1 MTLIDAIVSQLTSL
15 CIRVL
20 PLLIMGIIGANVL
33 SELGLSRRF
42 AFLVRPLTRNGNL
55 PDGAGVAITT
65 CMASTSAGY
74 AMLAGFYERGELN
87 ERQVIVTTL
96 MKSFFG
102 SISHMIQYRIPVILP
117 ILGMAAGVLYLG
129 ARIGIALGI
138 TLFSVLLG
146 RVFLEKPEIRRF
158 SPDDEDTRSNKEK
171 AVQGAKK
178 SIPILSKV
186 IPRLFIVYLI
196 VSIMMQLGW
205 LDVIS
210 GVAEPA
216 TGLVGLPGE
225 SAIVIATLIFEYT
238 SGVIIAGTLLH
249 KQILTPVQT
258 VCALLLGGILSMS
271 VMYVRHSLPSKI
283 AYFGAK
289 MGTKI
294 ALYNLI
300 VDLVFTSI
308 VLVVLLLQM

>member
-1 MTLIDAIVSQLTSL
+1 MIIIDAAISQLISL

-55 PDGAGVAITT
+55 PDEAGVAITT

-117 ILGMAAGVLYLG
+117 ILGMSAGVLYLG
-129 ARIGIALGI
+129 ARMGIALGI

-146 RVFLEKPEIRRF
+146 RVFLEKPEKWRF
-158 SPDDEDTRSNKEK
+158 SPDDEDTKSNKEK
-171 AVQGAKK
+171 ALQGVKK
-178 SIPILSKV
+178 SLPILSKV
-186 IPRLFIVYLI
+186 IPRLFIVYLVVI
-196 VSIMMQLGW
+196 IMMQLGW
-205 LDVIS
+205 LDAIS
-210 GVAEPA
+210 GFAEPA

-258 VCALLLGGILSMS
+258 VGALLLGGIISLS

-283 AYFGAK
+283 AYFGAE

-294 ALYNLI
+294 AFYNLI
-300 VDLVFTSI
+300 VDLAFTSI
-308 VLVVLLLQM
+308 VLMVLLQM